1 MGVKMG
7 FGSVRKVR
15 GANHMSASIG
25 YYLERE
31 EVKRKAAAKR
41 RRQFKRD
48 TLRLRE
54 VKQ

>member
-7 FGSVRKVR
+7 FDGVRKVR
-15 GANHMSASIG
+15 GSYTASIG

-41 RRQFKRD
+41 RRSFRRES
-48 TLRLRE
+48 LRLRE
-54 VKQ
+54 VNQ

>member
-1 MGVKMG
+1 MGVKIS

-41 RRQFKRD
+41 RRSFKRES
-48 TLRLRE
+48 LRLRE
-54 VKQ
+54 VNQ

>member
-7 FGSVRKVR
+7 FDGVRKVR
-15 GANHMSASIG
+15 GANYTASIG

-41 RRQFKRD
+41 RRSFKRES
-48 TLRLRE
+48 LRLRE
-54 VKQ
+54 VNQ